1 MRPRTPVIVTTTPHS
16 PWLSPNDANPP
27 SSTTQKFAIARPA
40 GSSRTLLTVS
50 AASEIAR
57 SEPALIDAINCD
69 ATTRADSARSKITK
83 EIPLLVGDYWDD
95 CSNYGHGVNFRELQ
109 DVIDA
114 TYGDRDRERGV
125 APTVAWLCEELGELA
140 QAVRKGTP
148 AEVEH
153 EFSDVLAWIATL
165 ANQVGV
171 DLTEVVDRYKD
182 GCPKCSAIP
191 CEC

>member
-1 MRPRTPVIVTTTPHS
+1 
-16 PWLSPNDANPP
+16 
-27 SSTTQKFAIARPA
+27 
-40 GSSRTLLTVS
+40 
-50 AASEIAR
+50 
-57 SEPALIDAINCD
+57 
-69 ATTRADSARSKITK
+69 
-83 EIPLLVGDYWDD
+83 
-95 CSNYGHGVNFRELQ
+95 VNFRELQ